1 MYTRRTVLLTA
12 IGVMASAL
20 LSFAA
25 ARNPYFPTDVAIA
38 RATQAVLPGPVNWA
52 QWITMT
58 ADKPAC
64 FILLAL
70 TILLAWFISGW
81 RAAILSIAIFFGLW
95 GLGAWLSPIVAQPRP
110 AAELIRVVGH
120 PKGYAFP
127 SIFGLIY
134 VATFG
139 YVGVLAAMRMSGR
152 LRTIIP
158 ILAAAALLIGAAAR
172 LALGAH
178 WPSDLWVAYM
188 IGFVWIGFLMPL
200 SRADVQARPATR
212 IG

>member
-1 MYTRRTVLLTA
+1 MYTKTSSVLAAL
-12 IGVMASAL
+12 GVIASAL

-38 RATQAVLPGPVNWA
+38 RATQAVLPGPVGWA
-52 QWITMT
+52 QWITAT

-70 TILLAWFISGW
+70 TIALAWFISGW
-81 RAAILSIAIFFGLW
+81 RAAILSIAVFFGLW
-95 GLGAWLSPIVAQPRP
+95 GFGAWLSPIVAQPRP
-110 AAELIRVVGH
+110 SAELIHVVGH

-139 YVGVLAAMRMSGR
+139 YIGVLAAMRMNGASR
-152 LRTIIP
+152 VIIP
-158 ILAAAALLIGAAAR
+158 ILAASALLIGAAAR
-172 LALGAH
+172 LVLGAH
-178 WPSDLWVAYM
+178 WPSDLWVAYLM
-188 IGFVWIGFLMPL
+188 GFVWIGILTPL
-200 SRADVQARPATR
+200 SRADMPAQPATR